1 MVCLQLYLYP
11 NNHPFMLLMF
21 LMSRPGLDHPE
32 EDFSARLQEAVGA
45 AVPGPEP
52 APGVRQGDAR
62 EIRRPRPKPR
72 PRHSPRPQEQAYL
85 ALGGQ
90 EVLRDPGGGRDR
102 QQGDPARV
110 VRRRV

>member
-11 NNHPFMLLMF
+11 NNHPFML

-62 EIRRPRPKPR
+62 EIRRQRPKPR
-72 PRHSPRPQEQAYL
+72 PRPQEQAYL

-90 EVLRDPGGGRDR
+90 EVLRDPGGG
-102 QQGDPARV
+102 
-110 VRRRV
+110 

>member
-11 NNHPFMLLMF
+11 NNHPFMLLML

-62 EIRRPRPKPR
+62 EIRRPRPRHRPGPR
-72 PRHSPRPQEQAYL
+72 SKRTSPWVDKRFSVIQEEAETGSRETL
-85 ALGGQ
+85 L
-90 EVLRDPGGGRDR
+90 E
-102 QQGDPARV
+102 
-110 VRRRV
+110 

>member
-11 NNHPFMLLMF
+11 NKHPFMLLMF
-21 LMSRPGLDHPE
+21 MMSRPGLDHPE

-62 EIRRPRPKPR
+62 EIRRQRPKPR
-72 PRHSPRPQEQAYL
+72 PRPQEQAYL